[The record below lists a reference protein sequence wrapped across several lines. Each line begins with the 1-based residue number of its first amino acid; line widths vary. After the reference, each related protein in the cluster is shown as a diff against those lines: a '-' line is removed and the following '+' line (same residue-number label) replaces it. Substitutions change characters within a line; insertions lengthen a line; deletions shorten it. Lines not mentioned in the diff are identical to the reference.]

1 MANLL
6 NYYRGLII
14 VDPYGTYIRN
24 RQKNMIVKS
33 KIIKSIIEEDLLLI
47 ENKKG
52 LGIRLGVP
60 KKINLKEF
68 SKLKK
73 YHKIS
78 SQANPARGGI
88 AINIY
93 MPIQSLKLIYWII
106 TVII

>member
-1 MANLL
+1 MYIMENLL

-52 LGIRLGVP
+52 LGIRLGIIRLGVP

-88 AINIY
+88 AINI
-93 MPIQSLKLIYWII
+93 
-106 TVII
+106 